1 MAFPKHHQS
10 AVEFEDQQATL
21 VSWVDSQAPP
31 VKNQHGNGQKWS
43 AHAYSRLTKHIGN
56 NMLMIQWLTS
66 GGWTA
71 VIGEGRFVATKV

>member
-43 AHAYSRLTKHIGN
+43 AHASRLTKHIGN
-56 NMLMIQWLTS
+56 NMLMISHDPMADQWRMDS
-66 GGWTA
+66 GYW
-71 VIGEGRFVATKV
+71 